1 MYLRVHEMFWC
12 SALAGSGG
20 GRKKWFVCTVAM
32 LLGTSEP
39 LAAPA
44 GPVVL
49 QAGADPYPSQR
60 DRAVQGKN

>member
-1 MYLRVHEMFWC
+1 MFWW
-12 SALAGSGG
+12 SAVAGHGG
-20 GRKKWFVCTVAM
+20 GRKKWFVCAVAM

-44 GPVVL
+44 GPGAL

-60 DRAVQGKN
+60 DRAVQGEN

>member
-1 MYLRVHEMFWC
+1 M
-12 SALAGSGG
+12 AGSGG

-60 DRAVQGKN
+60 DRAVQGKS